1 MEQYVEKAEFEALKK
16 EVEEIK
22 AEQNKNTDLL
32 HELDKKLDVIIEK
45 IGNSEKNEEIKIKP
59 INTRVDSLEERIKKI
74 EATLTWL
81 WRLIGATVIGVIFD
95 IIFSIKK

>member
-45 IGNSEKNEEIKIKP
+45 IGNSEKNEEMKIKP
-59 INTRVDSLEERIKKI
+59 INTRVDGLEERIKKI
-74 EATLTWL
+74 EGTLTWL